1 MSKVQAEKLAKANVK
16 DKKINRLFHN
26 KAVSEEDEMVLNY
39 IFEEK

>member
-1 MSKVQAEKLAKANVK
+1 MSKIQAEKIAKANVK

-26 KAVSEEDEMVLNY
+26 KAVTEQDEAVLNY